1 MPSLYRVT
9 KVMKMLKKPRS
20 CMLPVCVG
28 LLIPFGSM
36 RRTKSSLVRDAW
48 TSVPWRASFRALE
61 TELLEQLNIGRE
73 LLLKIAVILCGY
85 VVILSYLL
93 EFKGIGGK
101 VIRRFDLRTETLFM
115 RKKECRKYTCNVK
128 CVCTKRLKHTRMC

>member
-48 TSVPWRASFRALE
+48 TSVSWRASFRALE
-61 TELLEQLNIGRE
+61 TELLEQLNIGESCSR
-73 LLLKIAVILCGY
+73 LPSFC
-85 VVILSYLL
+85 VVTSSYRLL
-93 EFKGIGGK
+93 EFKGIRGK
-101 VIRRFDLRTETLFM
+101 VIRRFDLRTLFETLFM
-115 RKKECRKYTCNVK
+115 RKKECRKYV
-128 CVCTKRLKHTRMC
+128 M